1 MNQIDNLNVISLNT
15 SSLYTTTS
23 TSNHSVVDH
32 LDVPNALFRKKV
44 SFGSHT
50 FSAEQL
56 GQLLSYLLTQHPEI
70 SI

>member
-1 MNQIDNLNVISLNT
+1 MNQIDNLNVINLNS

-23 TSNHSVVDH
+23 TSNHSIVDH
-32 LDVPNALFRKKV
+32 LDIPNALFHKKI

-50 FSAEQL
+50 FDTEQL